1 MLDMSCFPLH
11 QKCWKFLSIWFGIIC
26 LWCKQNGTA
35 DASTMYADEI
45 YTAGFCYGLD
55 VAVGESYNGV
65 GEYA

>member
-1 MLDMSCFPLH
+1 MLDMFCF
-11 QKCWKFLSIWFGIIC
+11 SITSKMIQWFSIVC

>member
-1 MLDMSCFPLH
+1 
-11 QKCWKFLSIWFGIIC
+11 
-26 LWCKQNGTA
+26 
-35 DASTMYADEI
+35 MYADEI

>member
-1 MLDMSCFPLH
+1 M
-11 QKCWKFLSIWFGIIC
+11 WFSIIC

-65 GEYA
+65 GEYV

>member
-1 MLDMSCFPLH
+1 MLDMFHFSIIS
-11 QKCWKFLSIWFGIIC
+11 KMMEFLSIWFSIIC

-65 GEYA
+65 GEYV